1 MHVWVPGPECES
13 RAERSVR
20 DSRGDLQP
28 DPLREVRRRKVFG
41 CTGSASA
48 FSVGPSLAISA
59 LARVSSAAEIV
70 GLLPVDFV
78 VAV

>member
-1 MHVWVPGPECES
+1 LHVSVPRPECDS
-13 RAERSVR
+13 HAERSVR

-28 DPLREVRRRKVFG
+28 DPLREVLRRKVFD

-48 FSVGPSLAISA
+48 FSAGPSLAIFA
-59 LARVSSAAEIV
+59 LSRALSAAEIV
-70 GLLPVDFV
+70 GLLPVGFV